1 MAKLIPTLPG
11 LFSIFF
17 LLQKAK
23 PLVAARGFCFTTY
36 NAYKKPSVITGGFCY
51 LFKFLVLTTNSHE
64 KAAIQISPTI
74 FALRIWSVR

>member
-1 MAKLIPTLPG
+1 MPG

-36 NAYKKPSVITGGFCY
+36 NE
-51 LFKFLVLTTNSHE
+51 N
-64 KAAIQISPTI
+64 
-74 FALRIWSVR
+74 